1 MAHTWDQEMMRLDNL
16 IDELEKQN
24 AELRGML
31 SKARGLCNDAL
42 AQQATWEMLEGLV
55 ARDAAT
61 CSQSAV
67 GDTEDREVLLEDTPV
82 VGSQQPGKKRPQPI
96 GQDTLPP
103 READGAV

>member
-1 MAHTWDQEMMRLDNL
+1 MANTWDQEMMRLDNL

-24 AELRGML
+24 AQLRGML

-61 CSQSAV
+61 WSQSAV
-67 GDTEDREVLLEDTPV
+67 GDTEAHRPGHSSTP
-82 VGSQQPGKKRPQPI
+82 
-96 GQDTLPP
+96 
-103 READGAV
+103 